1 MATTTCRASLCC
13 ARAQQQQHHQQRSTQ
28 ATPAPAQQKLPHGR
42 RQLLGGLAAV
52 AAAVALRPARP
63 AAATGIESID
73 LPQLQIPEALAQK
86 KARNQDIIDSAEKS
100 FQESDL
106 LRTLKE
112 RSEANRGANKK
123 ALEDRY
129 CMRQAELGVG
139 DCGGLRLIPGMTKSG
154 VQKRPEWM
162 NSLFGMEEQE

>member
-1 MATTTCRASLCC
+1 MRRLLTGRRGQEHACLRLCLRA
-13 ARAQQQQHHQQRSTQ
+13 
-28 ATPAPAQQKLPHGR
+28 APAEHSCLSR
-42 RQLLGGLAAV
+42 
-52 AAAVALRPARP
+52 AR
-63 AAATGIESID
+63 
-73 LPQLQIPEALAQK
+73 
-86 KARNQDIIDSAEKS
+86 S
-100 FQESDL
+100 FPLSPCTTAGTDL